1 MGPEMTEWLART
13 VHNDI
18 IQIAEDAGV
27 EVSLHAAIVGR
38 PDLPSISVNPHRI
51 TVAASLYKAVVM
63 VAYCRMVDEGH
74 IDPRERVIIHPGEKR
89 GGRTGVS
96 ICLDEVE
103 MSLRDI
109 VRSMM
114 TVSDD
119 VAGRHL
125 LQKVGLNAVN
135 STAAAL
141 GLRST
146 EVTANPDRPVGR
158 HGGRAVTSSNDRL
171 QEQLDPMLLSRTTAA
186 DMVTLV
192 DSIWTNTAASTQQC
206 AFMREVLAQQVFR
219 HRIASGFNY
228 PGVTISAKT
237 GSLAY
242 YRHEAAVV
250 EHAGELPIAIA
261 VLTSSARRETALPA
275 SDLAVGKFAFMIVTY
290 LRQTL

>member
-1 MGPEMTEWLART
+1 MTECLT
-13 VHNDI
+13 EGIQSDI
-18 IQIAEDAGV
+18 DQIAEDAGV

-38 PDLPSISVNPHRI
+38 PDLPSLSVDPHRL

-63 VAYCRMVDEGH
+63 AAYCRTVDHGA
-74 IDPRERVIIHPGEKR
+74 IDPRERVIIHPDAEK

-103 MSLRDI
+103 MSVRDI

-119 VAGRHL
+119 VAGKLL
-125 LQKVGLNAVN
+125 LQRIGLNAVN
-135 STAAAL
+135 STAEAL

-146 EVTANPDRPVGR
+146 EITANPDRPIGS
-158 HGGRAVTSSNDRL
+158 HGGSAFINSNDRL
-171 QEQLDPMLLSRTTAA
+171 QDQLDPMLLSRTTAA

-192 DSIWTNTAASTQQC
+192 DNIWTNRAASEEQC
-206 AFMREVLAQQVFR
+206 SFMRDVLAQQVFR

-261 VLTSSARRETALPA
+261 VLTSSARREAALPA
-275 SDLAVGKFAFMIVTY
+275 SDLAVGKFAFAVVTH